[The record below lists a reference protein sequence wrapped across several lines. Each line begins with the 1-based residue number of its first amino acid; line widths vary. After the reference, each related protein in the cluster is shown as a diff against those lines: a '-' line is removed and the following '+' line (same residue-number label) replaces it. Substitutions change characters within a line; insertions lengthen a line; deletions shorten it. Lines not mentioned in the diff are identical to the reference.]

1 MAERALKDQIIADMK
16 SAMKSKDNLK
26 LQVLRLVY
34 AEIKN
39 QEIDQKAPVNNL
51 QVVSILKKQIK
62 QYKESIAQYEQVNR
76 SDGLQ
81 DQKEKMQVVQS
92 YLPKPLSAQ
101 ELRAI
106 VDKVISELQVSS
118 IKQMGVVIKEVQS
131 QTTGSAD
138 NHQLVALV
146 KERLQNI

>member
-101 ELRAI
+101 ELRAYC
-106 VDKVISELQVSS
+106 
-118 IKQMGVVIKEVQS
+118 G
-131 QTTGSAD
+131 
-138 NHQLVALV
+138 
-146 KERLQNI
+146 